1 LIVLLLLYYVK
12 QDAGKL
18 VQKEGH
24 TVGYVKWSVYSGYF
38 ESIGTITFWAMMAAA
53 VVSIAL
59 SLFSSVWLGIWAQGG
74 AGSNRSVFFYISIY
88 VALSISTV
96 FFVYV
101 SNALGFKGAVAAS
114 EKMHADF
121 VHGLMR
127 APISFFDS
135 TPLGRITNRLSKD
148 INQVDTVIMFN
159 LQMFL
164 RAALGLLGTLVI
176 IGINTTYVLVPFI
189 PLLAIFAGIQNY
201 FRSTSVQLK
210 RLEAV
215 SRSPVYAHFSES
227 LGGMATIRAF
237 LAQSRMVAENSLKLD
252 ENQRIYVMVMTANRW
267 LSIRL
272 EFLGAL
278 LILATAVNC
287 VILRN
292 SLSASSAGIAL
303 AYALQI
309 TAQLNLLVRMST
321 EMESSFNAVER
332 VQVRSSCCALC
343 ASSV

>member
-1 LIVLLLLYYVK
+1 MN
-12 QDAGKL
+12 
-18 VQKEGH
+18 
-24 TVGYVKWSVYSGYF
+24 F
-38 ESIGTITFWAMMAAA
+38 
-53 VVSIAL
+53 
-59 SLFSSVWLGIWAQGG
+59 
-74 AGSNRSVFFYISIY
+74 
-88 VALSISTV
+88 
-96 FFVYV
+96 
-101 SNALGFKGAVAAS
+101 
-114 EKMHADF
+114 
-121 VHGLMR
+121 
-127 APISFFDS
+127 
-135 TPLGRITNRLSKD
+135 
-148 INQVDTVIMFN
+148 
-159 LQMFL
+159 QMFL
-164 RAALGLLGTLVI
+164 RSALGLLGTLVI

-189 PLLAIFAGIQNY
+189 PLLAIFACIQNY
-201 FRSTSVQLK
+201 FGGTSVQLK

-237 LAQSRMVAENSLKLD
+237 LAQGRMVAENSLKLD

-309 TAQLNLLVRMST
+309 TSQLNLLVRMCT
-321 EMESSFNAVER
+321 EVESSFNAVER
-332 VQVRSSCCALC
+332 VQVRSEAVVHISLRYSSDSPCVFVCAFVSGVLLYR
-343 ASSV
+343 A